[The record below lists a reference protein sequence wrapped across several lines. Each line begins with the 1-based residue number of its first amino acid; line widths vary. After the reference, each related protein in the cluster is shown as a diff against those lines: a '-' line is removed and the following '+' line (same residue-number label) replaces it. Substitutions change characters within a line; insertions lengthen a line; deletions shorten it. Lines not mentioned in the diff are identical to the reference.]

1 MLAERFG
8 CCVSSVVDCCIGSVV
23 DCDISEREGDGGSA
37 GAAHSEREDGSWVV
51 FGVVGVVSAVDSS

>member
-37 GAAHSEREDGSWVV
+37 GAAHSERADE
-51 FGVVGVVSAVDSS
+51 